1 MADAL
6 DSKSSDRKVVGVQ
19 VPPPVLLALGPG
31 RSVNDSS
38 PFFRGTQAQPTCN
51 GCLRMPRDCAAR
63 HPIVWAGDLSSG
75 RYQPS
80 LATCKRSAAIR
91 LTALRIA
98 RMVDSTV
105 SVLAPVPR

>member
-19 VPPPVLLALGPG
+19 VPPPVLWLLVVIVWSNHSA
-31 RSVNDSS
+31 D
-38 PFFRGTQAQPTCN
+38 FFQTPCVAYIELFAQT
-51 GCLRMPRDCAAR
+51 PRDCAAR
-63 HPIVWAGDLSSG
+63 HLSIWAGDLSSG

-80 LATCKRSAAIR
+80 LATCNRSAAIR

-98 RMVDSTV
+98 RIVDSTV